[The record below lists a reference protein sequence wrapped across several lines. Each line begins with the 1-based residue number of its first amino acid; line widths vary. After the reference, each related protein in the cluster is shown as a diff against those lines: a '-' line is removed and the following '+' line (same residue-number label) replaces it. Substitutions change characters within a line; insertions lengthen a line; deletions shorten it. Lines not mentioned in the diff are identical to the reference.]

1 MYYNL
6 LYENIFEAKKLHK
19 EVKCKKVNIIHKHKT
34 VSFYNKIKEIASTK
48 KEA

>member
-6 LYENIFEAKKLHK
+6 LYKNMFKTEELYREARHKKI
-19 EVKCKKVNIIHKHKT
+19 NIIHKYKI
-34 VSFYNKIKEIASTK
+34 VSFCNKIKEITSIK

>member
-6 LYENIFEAKKLHK
+6 LYKNISEAEELHR
-19 EVKCKKVNIIHKHKT
+19 EVKCKKVNIIHKYKT
-34 VSFYNKIKEIASTK
+34 VSFCNKIKEITNIK

>member
-6 LYENIFEAKKLHK
+6 LHKNTSEVKKLHR
-19 EVKCKKVNIIHKHKT
+19 EVKHKKVNIICKYKT
-34 VSFYNKIKEIASTK
+34 VSFCNKIKEVTSTK

>member
-6 LYENIFEAKKLHK
+6 LHENISETEKLHR
-19 EVKCKKVNIIHKHKT
+19 EARCKKINIICKHKT
-34 VSFYNKIKEIASTK
+34 VSFYNKIKEITSTK

>member
-6 LYENIFEAKKLHK
+6 LHKNTFKAEELHREAR
-19 EVKCKKVNIIHKHKT
+19 CKKINIIHKYKT
-34 VSFYNKIKEIASTK
+34 VSFCNKIKEIANIK